1 MKVDL
6 VGSADSSQPS
16 ADQSSAESNR
26 AVDRNAHQISPGP
39 TKLATELVMANDAGQ
54 SMQKFDDALV
64 RIRNDVLQEKDT
76 TDDSIAAAKAFND
89 AYDQSNRAAP
99 SYDQQGRI
107 ASLAKAIRDG
117 EPTDSLDSIAQKAHV
132 PLPGLQR
139 KSSQDQYGSYGKTAS
154 TYTRA
159 LIFDEARF
167 NNSKVLQNTPFARL
181 LRPGK
186 SVLDPIGLNGRLGIL
201 LGTRMNA
208 AASNFT
214 KAATMFSSGIA
225 KMRNGQDPTD
235 DFIGGGAAAGQGA
248 TEITAGAMTDFGNH
262 MVKLQATRPPRSP
275 SSPQTLST
283 ARSGTPSS
291 GRPGSPDEYTRFG
304 PDDPLHDR
312 IDSEAGSTASDM
324 DQQVGARRHDLE
336 ERVLT
341 NVEAKG
347 DDVAALSLQ
356 DGVDEIKG
364 EWLQIG
370 ELESTLK
377 DASRQAAK
385 DAHENIRSI
394 DERAQPLVDKLRSQG
409 YDTIDAARASDQSA
423 VKQIVAQLDD
433 YAHLK
438 QQAYDQFNH
447 ALDEQ
452 ETLLKTT
459 PAAFDDLD
467 SLMRSTPVDQR
478 SARLSEWAD
487 KYGKAFG
494 KYQNGLLARTDQL
507 PEWFK
512 ISKPLRAQ
520 LVPSVINTAF
530 GAAGFG
536 AALDNYLKKKNA
548 GALTTPDKLNLGAQ
562 VVNLAGGIIGFIP
575 TAGPL
580 LALAL
585 ASIGV
590 GLGDFADHFKE
601 WQDTEAAE
609 QLKQNLRAEY
619 ERRHPGHG
627 IFDGF
632 DGG

>member
-1 MKVDL
+1 MKV
-6 VGSADSSQPS
+6 GSVDPVDSPQASGDP
-16 ADQSSAESNR
+16 SSAGPNLTSDHGAPQMSR
-26 AVDRNAHQISPGP
+26 GP
-39 TKLATELVMANDAGQ
+39 TQLATELVMANDAGQ
-54 SMQKFDDALV
+54 SMQKFDAALV
-64 RIRNDVLQEKDT
+64 DIRNDVLQGKDT

-139 KSSQDQYGSYGKTAS
+139 KSSQDLYGSYGKTAS

-167 NNSKVLQNTPFARL
+167 NNSKVLQNTSFARL

-186 SVLDPIGLNGRLGIL
+186 SVLDPIGANGRLGVL

-214 KAATMFSSGIA
+214 KAATMFASGIA
-225 KMRNGQDPTD
+225 RMRNGQDPTD
-235 DFIGGGAAAGQGA
+235 DFIGGSAAAGQGA

-262 MVKLQATRPPRSP
+262 MVKLQAARPPQKPATPQSPLSDRTATTSAGRS
-275 SSPQTLST
+275 
-283 ARSGTPSS
+283 
-291 GRPGSPDEYTRFG
+291 GSPDEFG
-304 PDDPLHDR
+304 QFAPDDPLHER
-312 IDSEAGSTASDM
+312 IDSETGSTASDM
-324 DQQVGARRHDLE
+324 DQQVAARRHELE
-336 ERVLT
+336 ERVL
-341 NVEAKG
+341 NDVEARG
-347 DDVAALSLQ
+347 DDAAALSLQ
-356 DGVDEIKG
+356 DGVDGIKG

-370 ELESTLK
+370 ELESTLR
-377 DASRQAAK
+377 DASQQAAK
-385 DAHENIRSI
+385 DAHENIKSI
-394 DERAQPLVDKLRSQG
+394 DERAQPLVDELKSHG
-409 YDTIDAARASDQSA
+409 YDTVDAARASDQTA
-423 VKQIVAQLDD
+423 VKRIVAQLDD

-438 QQAYDQFNH
+438 RQAYDQFNH

-452 ETLLKTT
+452 EGLLKSA

-478 SARLSEWAD
+478 PARVSEWAD

-494 KYQNGLLARTDQL
+494 KYQNGLLARTDTL
-507 PEWFK
+507 PEWFR

-520 LVPSVINTAF
+520 LVPSAINTAF

-548 GALTTPDKLNLGAQ
+548 GTLTTPDKLNLGAQ

-601 WQDTEAAE
+601 WQDAEAAE